1 MSKIFNIEKTHEEKR
16 DVVLTNVVK
25 MLAQRG
31 YMTNAASSIEQIIDN
46 ITKPNNFEHDDAK
59 YSVPLGNYEGNATI
73 KQMSIKIIPYKI
85 TSIGKM
91 YGITDFLNMD
101 RDVPK
106 MLIVASVNKKVQTS
120 IKNYKNVEIFEE
132 EFLMINLMEHVAVP
146 PHIKLSEED
155 KQKVLTEYIVKKKDM
170 PKIRID
176 DPVSIYFN
184 AKLGDMFRIVRPS
197 YRTGITHAYRLV
209 VSAPFK

>member
-16 DVVLTNVVK
+16 DTILTNVVK

-31 YMTNAASSIEQIIDN
+31 YITDKNNMLKVIDN
-46 ITKPNNFEHDDAK
+46 VIKPNNFEHDEAK
-59 YSVPLGNYEGNATI
+59 YSIPIDNYEGNSAI
-73 KQMSIKIIPYKI
+73 KQVNVKIIPYKI

-91 YGITDFLNMD
+91 YGITDFLNID
-101 RDVPK
+101 REIPK
-106 MLIVASVNKKVQTS
+106 ILIVTSVNKKVQTT

-132 EFLMINLMEHVAVP
+132 EFLMINLLEHVSVP
-146 PHIKLSEED
+146 MHIKLSEED

-184 AKLGDMFRIVRPS
+184 AKLGDMFRIIRPS
-197 YRTGITHAYRLV
+197 NRSGIVHAYRLV
-209 VSAPFK
+209 INPPFK